1 MGLYTCVHQPLA
13 DVIMEN
19 APEYK
24 QFNVYAYSESL
35 PGYVWIGKV
44 HHIYDQYPLEYVD
57 MIDEEEGAI
66 YLLDF
71 IDEPEEA
78 GM

>member
-1 MGLYTCVHQPLA
+1 MGLYTCVHETLA
-13 DVIMEN
+13 DVIMEGS
-19 APEYK
+19 PSYK
-24 QFNVYAYSESL
+24 EFDVYAYSIAM
-35 PGYVWIGKV
+35 PGYVWVGKV
-44 HHIYDQYPLEYVD
+44 HHIFDQYPLEIVD
-57 MIDEEEGAI
+57 MVDEEGGAI